1 MTSRMQNRD
10 KGLTS
15 KIEKHFIKL
24 VRSGALQFLLKPFYD
39 LIYHIYEKILE
50 AEVRSNPLPKHIA
63 IIPDGNRRWALKHG
77 LTPFEGHYY
86 GYQKIREVLSI
97 LYDLGINVVTV
108 FAMSNENCL
117 YRTEEEKRHLFK
129 LLEEAVDDF
138 APEVDRYKVK
148 VKVIGNL
155 NLIPETLREKIAQ
168 LEAKTERYTD
178 RILNIALCYGG
189 RQDIVEAVKKIAM
202 KVRENKLD
210 PDSINEET
218 ISKHLSTAHL
228 SDLAEPDLV
237 IRTSGEVR
245 ISNFLLWQIAY
256 SELYFCDVYWPDFRR
271 IDLLRAIRSYQRRER
286 RFGR

>member
-1 MTSRMQNRD
+1 MTSRMRNRD

-15 KIEKHFIKL
+15 KIEKQFVKL
-24 VRSGALQFLLKPFYD
+24 VQSRAFQFLLKPFYE
-39 LIYHIYEKILE
+39 LVYHIYEKILE
-50 AEVRSNPLPKHIA
+50 AEVRSNPLPRHIA

-77 LTPFEGHYY
+77 LAPFEGHYY
-86 GYQKIREVLSI
+86 GYQKIREVLSF
-97 LYDLGINVVTV
+97 LYDLGIKVITV

-129 LLEEAVDDF
+129 LLEEAVDEF
-138 APEVDRYKVK
+138 SSEVDKYKVR

-155 NLIPETLREKIAQ
+155 NLISETLREKIAQ
-168 LEAKTERYTD
+168 LEAKTEKYTD

-189 RQDIVEAVKKIAM
+189 RQDIVEAVKKIA
-202 KVRENKLD
+202 KEVKENNLD
-210 PDSINEET
+210 PDSIDEET

-271 IDLLRAIRSYQRRER
+271 IDILRAIRSYQRRER